1 MVQPVG
7 KTDRILDLRHECRDA
22 KFCASTINLKLETL
36 MKYLEI
42 KLKITPADPWKEVYT
57 SLMADAGC
65 DSFMDGDSEG
75 ELLCY
80 IPEKDYREDVFK
92 DMLENPEFPE
102 VKVAYS
108 VTPMEDKDWNA
119 AWEANYEPVLIDGKC
134 YIRAPFHP
142 ARPDVDYEIVIE
154 PKMSFGTAHHATTA
168 QMVSYLLETD
178 VRGKAVLDM
187 GAGTGVLAILACMK
201 GAFPVTAIDNDEWAY
216 RNGVENAHHNHCDN
230 LKVLLGDASL
240 LGNDR
245 YDIILANI
253 NRNILLQDIPAYVKC
268 MNDGALLFLS
278 GFYEEDLPALRYCCA
293 QNGLRYVN
301 HKAKDKWVAAQF
313 KLI

>member
-1 MVQPVG
+1 
-7 KTDRILDLRHECRDA
+7 
-22 KFCASTINLKLETL
+22 

-42 KLKITPADPWKEVYT
+42 KLIIEPAEPWKEIFT

-65 DSFMDGDSEG
+65 DSFMDGEAEN

-80 IPEKDYREDVFK
+80 IPEKDYQEEVFK
-92 DMLENPEFPE
+92 DLLDAPQFPE
-102 VKVAYS
+102 VKISYMVA
-108 VTPMEDKDWNA
+108 PMEDKDWNA
-119 AWEANYEPVLIDGKC
+119 AWESNYEPVMIEGC

-142 ARPDVDYEIVIE
+142 GRPDAEYEIVIE

-187 GAGTGVLAILACMK
+187 GAGTGVLAILATMK
-201 GAFPVTAIDNDEWAY
+201 GAAPVTAIDIDEWAY
-216 RNGVENAHHNHCDN
+216 RNGVENAQHNHCGQ

-240 LGNDR
+240 LGEEH

-253 NRNILLQDIPAYVKC
+253 NRNILLQDIPKYVKC
-268 MNDGALLFLS
+268 MNEGALLFLS
-278 GFYEEDLPALRYCCA
+278 GFYEDDLPALRYCCA
-293 QNGLRYVN
+293 QNGMKYVD
-301 HKAKDKWVAAQF
+301 HKSKDKWVAAKF
-313 KLI
+313 EKI

>member
-1 MVQPVG
+1 
-7 KTDRILDLRHECRDA
+7 
-22 KFCASTINLKLETL
+22 

-42 KLKITPADPWKEVYT
+42 KLNIDPAEPWKEIYT

-65 DSFMDGDSEG
+65 DSFMDGEDEN

-80 IPEKDYREDVFK
+80 IPEKDYQEEVFQ
-92 DMLENPEFPE
+92 DLLGTPQFPE
-102 VKVAYS
+102 VKISYTVA
-108 VTPMEDKDWNA
+108 PMEDKDWNA
-119 AWEANYEPVLIDGKC
+119 AWEANYEPVMIDGKC

-142 ARPDVDYEIVIE
+142 AKPEAEYEIVIE

-187 GAGTGVLAILACMK
+187 GAGTGVLAILATMK
-201 GAFPVTAIDNDEWAY
+201 GANPVTAIDIDEWAY
-216 RNGVENAHHNHCDN
+216 RNGVENAQHNHCDE

-240 LGNDR
+240 LGSER

-253 NRNILLQDIPAYVKC
+253 NRNILLQDIPQYVKC
-268 MNDGALLFLS
+268 MNDSALLFLS
-278 GFYEEDLPALRYCCA
+278 GFYEEDLSALRYCCA
-293 QNGLRYVN
+293 QNGLKYVD
-301 HKAKDKWVAAQF
+301 HKSKDKWVAARF
-313 KLI
+313 EKI

>member
-1 MVQPVG
+1 
-7 KTDRILDLRHECRDA
+7 
-22 KFCASTINLKLETL
+22 

-42 KLKITPADPWKEVYT
+42 KLNIAPAEPWKEVYT

-65 DSFMDGDSEG
+65 DSFMDGDSEN

-80 IPEKDYREDVFK
+80 IPEKDYQEDVFK
-92 DMLENPEFPE
+92 DLLGSPQFPE
-102 VKVAYS
+102 VTLSWSVA
-108 VTPMEDKDWNA
+108 PMEDKDWNA

-134 YIRAPFHP
+134 YIRAPFHAP
-142 ARPDVDYEIVIE
+142 MPEAEYEIVIE

-187 GAGTGVLAILACMK
+187 GAGTGVLAILATMK
-201 GAFPVTAIDNDEWAY
+201 GANPVTAIDNDEWAY
-216 RNGVENAHHNHCDN
+216 RNGVENAQHNHCDQ

-240 LGNDR
+240 LGDES

-253 NRNILLQDIPAYVKC
+253 NRNILLQDIPQYVKS
-268 MNDGALLFLS
+268 MNDKALLFLS

-293 QNGLRYVN
+293 QNGLKYVD
-301 HKAKDKWVAAQF
+301 HKSKDKWVAAKF
-313 KLI
+313 ERI

>member
-1 MVQPVG
+1 
-7 KTDRILDLRHECRDA
+7 
-22 KFCASTINLKLETL
+22 
-36 MKYLEI
+36 
-42 KLKITPADPWKEVYT
+42 
-57 SLMADAGC
+57 MADAGC
-65 DSFMDGDSEG
+65 DSFMDGDSEN

-80 IPEKDYREDVFK
+80 IPEKDYQEDVFK
-92 DMLENPEFPE
+92 DMLDAPQFPE
-102 VKVAYS
+102 VKISYS
-108 VTPMEDKDWNA
+108 VAPMEDKDWNA

-142 ARPDVDYEIVIE
+142 ANPAAEYEIIIE

-187 GAGTGVLAILACMK
+187 GAGTGVLAILATLQ
-201 GAFPVTAIDNDEWAY
+201 GAGPVTAIDNDEWAY
-216 RNGVENAHHNHCDN
+216 RTGVENAKHNHCDE

-240 LGNDR
+240 LGSER

-253 NRNILLQDIPAYVKC
+253 NRNILLQDIPQYVKC
-268 MNDGALLFLS
+268 MNAGALLFLS

-293 QNGLRYVN
+293 QNGLKYLD
-301 HKAKDKWVAAQF
+301 HKSKDKWVAARFQLAVGS
-313 KLI
+313 K

>member
-1 MVQPVG
+1 
-7 KTDRILDLRHECRDA
+7 
-22 KFCASTINLKLETL
+22 

-42 KLKITPADPWKEVYT
+42 KLEIEPADPWKEIYT
-57 SLMADAGC
+57 SLMAEAGC
-65 DSFMDGDSEG
+65 DSFMDGGNEN

-80 IPEKDYREDVFK
+80 IPEKDYQEDVIK
-92 DMLENPEFPE
+92 DLLETPQFPE
-102 VKVAYS
+102 VKISYS
-108 VTPMEDKDWNA
+108 VAPMEDKDWNA

-142 ARPDVDYEIVIE
+142 SRPDAEYEIVIE

-178 VRGKAVLDM
+178 VRSKAVLDM
-187 GAGTGVLAILACMK
+187 GAGTGVLAILATLK
-201 GAFPVTAIDNDEWAY
+201 GANPVTAIDNDEWAY
-216 RNGVENAHHNHCDN
+216 RNGVENAKHNRCDQ

-240 LGNDR
+240 LGDDS

-253 NRNILLQDIPAYVKC
+253 NRNILLQDIPQYVKC

-293 QNGLRYVN
+293 QNGLKYVD
-301 HKAKDKWVAAQF
+301 HKAKDKWVAAKFEKQS
-313 KLI
+313 

>member
-1 MVQPVG
+1 
-7 KTDRILDLRHECRDA
+7 
-22 KFCASTINLKLETL
+22 

-42 KLKITPADPWKEVYT
+42 KLNIEPAEPWKEVYT

-65 DSFMDGDSEG
+65 DSFMDGDTEN

-80 IPEKDYREDVFK
+80 IPEKDYQEDVFK

-102 VKVAYS
+102 VKISYTVA
-108 VTPMEDKDWNA
+108 PMEDKDWNA
-119 AWEANYEPVLIDGKC
+119 AWEANYEPVMIDGKC

-142 ARPDVDYEIVIE
+142 SRQDAEYEIVIE

-187 GAGTGVLAILACMK
+187 GAGTGVLAILATMK
-201 GAFPVTAIDNDEWAY
+201 GASPVTAIDNDEWAY
-216 RNGVENAHHNHCDN
+216 RNGIENAQHNHCDQ

-240 LGNDR
+240 LGDEH

-253 NRNILLQDIPAYVKC
+253 NRNILLQDIPQYVKC
-268 MNDGALLFLS
+268 MNDNALLYLS

-293 QNGLRYVN
+293 QNGMRYLD
-301 HKAKDKWVAAQF
+301 HKVKDKWVAARF
-313 KLI
+313 ERI

>member
-1 MVQPVG
+1 
-7 KTDRILDLRHECRDA
+7 
-22 KFCASTINLKLETL
+22 

-42 KLKITPADPWKEVYT
+42 KLEIEPADPWKEIYT
-57 SLMADAGC
+57 SLMAEAGC
-65 DSFMDGDSEG
+65 DSFMDGGNEN

-80 IPEKDYREDVFK
+80 IPEKDYQEDVFK
-92 DMLENPEFPE
+92 DLLETPQFPE
-102 VKVAYS
+102 VKISYS
-108 VTPMEDKDWNA
+108 VAPMEDKDWNA

-142 ARPDVDYEIVIE
+142 SRPDAEYEILIE

-187 GAGTGVLAILACMK
+187 GAGTGVLAILATLK
-201 GAFPVTAIDNDEWAY
+201 GANPVTAIDNDEWAY
-216 RNGVENAHHNHCDN
+216 RNGVENAKHNRCDQ

-240 LGNDR
+240 LGDDS

-253 NRNILLQDIPAYVKC
+253 NRNILLQDIPQYVKC
-268 MNDGALLFLS
+268 MNEEALLFLS

-293 QNGLRYVN
+293 QNGLKYVD
-301 HKAKDKWVAAQF
+301 HKAKDKWVAAKF
-313 KLI
+313 EKI

>member
-1 MVQPVG
+1 
-7 KTDRILDLRHECRDA
+7 
-22 KFCASTINLKLETL
+22 

-42 KLKITPADPWKEVYT
+42 KLEIEPADPWKEIYT
-57 SLMADAGC
+57 SLMAEAGC
-65 DSFMDGDSEG
+65 DSFMDGGNEN

-80 IPEKDYREDVFK
+80 IPEKDYQEDVFK
-92 DMLENPEFPE
+92 DLLETPQFPE
-102 VKVAYS
+102 VKISYS
-108 VTPMEDKDWNA
+108 VAPMEDKDWNA

-142 ARPDVDYEIVIE
+142 TRPDAEYEILIE

-178 VRGKAVLDM
+178 MRGKAVLDM
-187 GAGTGVLAILACMK
+187 GAGTGVLAILATLK
-201 GAFPVTAIDNDEWAY
+201 GANPVTAIDNDEWAY
-216 RNGVENAHHNHCDN
+216 RNGLENAKHNRCDQ

-240 LGNDR
+240 LGDDS

-253 NRNILLQDIPAYVKC
+253 NRNILLQDIPQYVKC
-268 MNDGALLFLS
+268 MNEGALLFLS

-293 QNGLRYVN
+293 QNGLKYVD
-301 HKAKDKWVAAQF
+301 HKSKDNWVAAKF
-313 KLI
+313 ERI

>member
-1 MVQPVG
+1 
-7 KTDRILDLRHECRDA
+7 
-22 KFCASTINLKLETL
+22 

-65 DSFMDGDSEG
+65 DSFMDGDSEE

-119 AWEANYEPVLIDGKC
+119 AWEANYEPVLIDDKC

-187 GAGTGVLAILACMK
+187 GAGTGVLAILAYMK
-201 GAFPVTAIDNDEWAY
+201 GASPVTAIDNDEWAY

>member
-1 MVQPVG
+1 
-7 KTDRILDLRHECRDA
+7 
-22 KFCASTINLKLETL
+22 

-42 KLKITPADPWKEVYT
+42 KLTIEPAEPWKEIYT
-57 SLMADAGC
+57 SMMAEAGC
-65 DSFMDGDSEG
+65 DSFMDGEDEH

-80 IPEKDYREDVFK
+80 IPEKDYQEDVFN
-92 DMLENPEFPE
+92 DLLGTPQFPE
-102 VKVAYS
+102 VKVTYA
-108 VTPMEDKDWNA
+108 VAPMEDKDWNA

-142 ARPDVDYEIVIE
+142 ARPEAEYEIVIE

-178 VRGKAVLDM
+178 VHGKAVLDM
-187 GAGTGVLAILACMK
+187 GAGTGVLAILATMK
-201 GAFPVTAIDNDEWAY
+201 GANPVTAIDNDEWAY
-216 RNGVENAHHNHCDN
+216 RNGVENAQHNHCDQ

-240 LGNDR
+240 LGDES

-253 NRNILLQDIPAYVKC
+253 NRNIQLQDIPQYVKC
-268 MNDGALLFLS
+268 MNDNALLFLS

-293 QNGLRYVN
+293 QNGLKYVD
-301 HKAKDKWVAAQF
+301 HKTKDKWVAAKF
-313 KLI
+313 EKI

>member
-1 MVQPVG
+1 
-7 KTDRILDLRHECRDA
+7 
-22 KFCASTINLKLETL
+22 

-42 KLKITPADPWKEVYT
+42 KLNIAPAEPWKEVYT

-65 DSFMDGDSEG
+65 DSFMDGDNEN

-80 IPEKDYREDVFK
+80 IPEKDYQEDVFK
-92 DMLENPEFPE
+92 DLLGSPQYPE
-102 VKVAYS
+102 VTLSWSVA
-108 VTPMEDKDWNA
+108 PMEDKDWNA

-134 YIRAPFHP
+134 YIRAPFHAAMP
-142 ARPDVDYEIVIE
+142 EAEYEIVIE

-187 GAGTGVLAILACMK
+187 GAGTGVLAILATMK
-201 GAFPVTAIDNDEWAY
+201 GATPVTAIDNDEWAY
-216 RNGVENAHHNHCDN
+216 RNGLENAQHNYCEH

-240 LGNDR
+240 LGEEH

-253 NRNILLQDIPAYVKC
+253 NRNILLQDIPQYVQC

-293 QNGLRYVN
+293 QNGLRYLD
-301 HKAKDKWVAAQF
+301 HKVKDKWVAARF
-313 KLI
+313 ERI